1 LIKVNKQGE
10 LIDNDKSK
18 DALTAEQ
25 LQQTLLDFNPVEN
38 KEDVQLANYLA
49 GRELSSDELSELFE
63 DAKRDRESEIEA
75 AMNLYAK
82 LRLNNRTY
90 STALKSPSKVEQSN
104 NKELLLNASP
114 LFKGFGPSVQDESA
128 YDRA

>member
-1 LIKVNKQGE
+1 MLTNALFAKRKAVFVGFAEKFLIKVNKQGE

-49 GRELSSDELSELFE
+49 GRELSSDELLELFE
-63 DAKRDRESEIEA
+63 DA
-75 AMNLYAK
+75 N
-82 LRLNNRTY
+82 
-90 STALKSPSKVEQSN
+90 
-104 NKELLLNASP
+104 
-114 LFKGFGPSVQDESA
+114 
-128 YDRA
+128 